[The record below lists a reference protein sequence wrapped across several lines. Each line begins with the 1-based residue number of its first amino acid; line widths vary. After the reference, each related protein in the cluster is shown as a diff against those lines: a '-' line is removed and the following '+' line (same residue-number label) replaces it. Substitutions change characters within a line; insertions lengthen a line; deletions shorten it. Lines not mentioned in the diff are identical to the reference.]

1 METEVNNSCL
11 MLAVKL
17 DTPVN
22 LGCVFD
28 SEDLKDTGIELD
40 SHITLLYAQGKEL
53 PKDNLMEDIKTILG
67 ERTVEFMDL
76 LKEEHEYNILD
87 FFHID
92 SFENKSDYLVLKLN
106 EDKKELF
113 NDLFLINKGI
123 RIKYDVTVDF
133 DNYSPHITLAELK
146 PGTVQKYKESDK
158 LLLILENTLFD
169 FDDIIL
175 SYGKSNE
182 VDDRKQYHLT
192 NFNSISRFFRL
203 YNEKKELEEL
213 FK

>member
-92 SFENKSDYLVLKLN
+92 SFENNSDYLVLKLN

-123 RIKYDVTVDF
+123 RIKYDVAVDF